1 MNAYEVNFDGLVGP
15 THNYSGL
22 SFGNVA
28 STSNVSAASNPK
40 LAAKQGLAKMKA
52 LHDLGFKQGVLAPHE
67 RPDVAS
73 LRLLGFGGSDAE
85 VVARAARKRRPS
97 WPRPARPPACGCQ
110 RRHRQPVRRHRRR
123 PRAFH
128 PGQSEQ

>member
-97 WPRPARPPACGCQ
+97 WPRPARLPACG
-110 RRHRQPVRRHRRR
+110 PPTPPPSAR
-123 PRAFH
+123 PATPPTAACISPR
-128 PGQSEQ
+128 PI

>member
-1 MNAYEVNFDGLVGP
+1 MNAHEVTFDGLVGP
-15 THNYSGL
+15 TQNYSGL

-28 STSNVSAASNPK
+28 STNNGRAASNPR

-73 LRLLGFGGSDAE
+73 LRRLGFSGSD
-85 VVARAARKRRPS
+85 
-97 WPRPARPPACGCQ
+97 G
-110 RRHRQPVRRHRRR
+110 
-123 PRAFH
+123 
-128 PGQSEQ
+128 